1 MMVIDN
7 QHELGDIV
15 YLVTDND
22 QRKRI
27 VTQIKITMSGMLYNL
42 SCGTGNSD
50 HYECEIS
57 KKMNVLAKIE

>member
-1 MMVIDN
+1 MVIDN
-7 QHELGDIV
+7 VYNFGQIF

-22 QRKRI
+22 QRRRV
-27 VTQIKITMSGMLYNL
+27 VTQIKITPVNILYNL

-57 KKMNVLAKIE
+57 NKVDVLAKID